1 MRFFKKKQA
10 KPKFHFDGRKTAEM
24 GVAALITG
32 VLTPSIKR
40 TYDDFFDR
48 RLTLSS
54 ISLADLVEM
63 DTDDGD
69 DYEDYE

>member
-1 MRFFKKKQA
+1 MFFKKKQP
-10 KPKFHFDGRKTAEM
+10 KPKFHINGRKAAEI

-32 VLTPSIKR
+32 VVTPSIKK

-54 ISLADLVEM
+54 VSLADLVAM

-69 DYEDYE
+69 DYDEYE